1 MRSMQLTHTRDR
13 LVSGAL
19 GGDRKMMTSPKA
31 PRQYRQVDDR
41 TLEREEMTVDDFPTT
56 PEQLSAVPLI
66 QWFVRRADR
75 FPVAVAFRYKDLG
88 IWHEVSWRKFR
99 DEVETTALG
108 LEKLGVQPGSRVV
121 MMGEST
127 PEWLYFD
134 FAAQSLG
141 AIFYGIY
148 VTTKPEDVRYVV
160 EDGQPVVFLAED
172 QEYVDKLLSAEKIG
186 GSLVDHIVVADTRGM
201 FQYQDSRLLSFA
213 DLRELGSRALETAP
227 QGYWLSRVD
236 QRSADEISRIS
247 YTSGTTG
254 RPKGAMLSSRNL
266 VWASSA
272 LYFSMGNDPGPS
284 DRTVSYMPPA
294 SPAEVAFSLVIPVLY
309 GTVPHIPEDASARN
323 SAFVEV
329 SPTLLLG
336 FPRMWETHAARALVD
351 IETGKLMKRRAY
363 KAAMRLSGPYYRTL
377 WSGEAPGRW
386 DRFRRWLAYIA
397 VFKHL
402 LDKFGLGRTRFV
414 ITGGAPVSP
423 DIIRLWNTWGVAV
436 QEIYGMTEVGGLA
449 TVQMDGR
456 PMPGVAG
463 RALYGMEVRLA
474 DDGEI
479 LLRSPGVF
487 HGYWGKPEATHDV
500 LDADGWMHTGDIGR
514 LLPDGNLK
522 VVDRRGDLLETLDG
536 RLIAASEIEH
546 MVKRSPY
553 VREAMLA
560 GSQRPFLTVLIEID
574 SDAVSEWARAN
585 RILYTSFSSLIQ
597 SESVHRLLADVI
609 AGVNIELEQLG
620 RPRIM
625 DFRILPKELDP
636 EEGDEVTSTN
646 KVRRRQLGQKF
657 DYLLNE
663 MYGPTQTPTGGS
675 Q

>member
-1 MRSMQLTHTRDR
+1 
-13 LVSGAL
+13 
-19 GGDRKMMTSPKA
+19 MT
-31 PRQYRQVDDR
+31 
-41 TLEREEMTVDDFPTT
+41 EDDFPRA
-56 PEQLSAVPLI
+56 PEELSDVPLI
-66 QWFVRRADR
+66 EWFVRRADR
-75 FPVAVAFRYKDLG
+75 WPKAVAFRHKDLG
-88 IWHEVSWRKFR
+88 IWHEVSWGHFR
-99 DEVETTALG
+99 DAVEQTALG
-108 LEKLGVQPGSRVV
+108 LEQLGVEAGSRVV
-121 MMGEST
+121 MMGECT

-148 VTTKPEDVRYVV
+148 VTTSPEDVRYLVA
-160 EDGQPVVFLAED
+160 DGEPVVFLAED
-172 QEYVDKLLSAEKIG
+172 QEYVDKLLAAEAIDG
-186 GSLVDHIVVADTRGM
+186 RLVDHIVVADMRGM
-201 FQYQDSRLLSFA
+201 FQYNDPRLLPFEE
-213 DLRELGSRALETAP
+213 LRKRGAAAVEASPA
-227 QGYWLSRVD
+227 GYWRTRVAD
-236 QRSADEISRIS
+236 RKADEIFRIS

-254 RPKGAMLSSRNL
+254 KPKGAMLSSRNL
-266 VWASSA
+266 VWAASA
-272 LYFSMGNDPGPS
+272 LYHSMRNEPGPR

-309 GTVPHIPEDASARN
+309 GTIPHIPEDLTARN
-323 SAFVEV
+323 IAFIEV
-329 SPTLLLG
+329 SPSLLLG

-351 IETGKLMKRRAY
+351 IETGKRMKRVAY
-363 KAAMRLSGPYYRTL
+363 RAAMRMSEPYYKKL
-377 WSGEAPGRW
+377 WSGGSPSPW
-386 DRFRRWLAYIA
+386 LRFCKWFAYVT
-397 VFKHL
+397 VFRHL

-423 DIIRLWNTWGVAV
+423 DIIRLWNTWGVAL

-487 HGYWGKPEATHDV
+487 HGYWRKPEATSDV
-500 LDADGWMHTGDIGR
+500 LDSEGWMHTGDIGR
-514 LLPDGNLK
+514 LMPDGNLK

-536 RLIAASEIEH
+536 RVIPASEIEH
-546 MVKRSPY
+546 LVKRSPY

-560 GSQRPFLTVLIEID
+560 GAQRPFLTVLIEID
-574 SDAVSEWARAN
+574 SDAVSEWARSN

-597 SESVHRLLADVI
+597 SESVRQLLA
-609 AGVNIELEQLG
+609 GVVEVVNVDLERIG
-620 RPRIM
+620 RPPVM

-646 KVRRRQLGQKF
+646 KVRRRQLGEKF
-657 DYLLNE
+657 DYLLAE
-663 MYGPTQTPTGGS
+663 MYGAPTSVEGG
-675 Q
+675 QG